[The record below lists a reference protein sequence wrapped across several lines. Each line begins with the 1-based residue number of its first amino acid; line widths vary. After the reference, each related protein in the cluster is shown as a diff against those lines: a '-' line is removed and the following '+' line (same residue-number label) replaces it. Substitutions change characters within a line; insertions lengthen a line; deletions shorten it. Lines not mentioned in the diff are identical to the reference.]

1 MSERASEQANPAW
14 PTLTYVVAVSPTG
27 TTDDELE
34 RMHVRRGAVVGAG
47 RLGRA
52 LTAAWPEL
60 AGPFGRGF
68 DGEGFDAVLLAV
80 PDREIGNAAAAIA
93 PGPLVGHCSGA
104 TGLDVLSPHE
114 RFGVHPLMTFA
125 QRADPASAF
134 GGAAAAVAGSTER
147 ALDVAIGIA
156 HRLGMRPFELAD
168 DDRAAYHAAASM
180 ASNFLVTIED
190 AAEVLLA
197 TTGNGRDILLPLI
210 RTSVANWAVSGR
222 SALTGPVARGDD
234 ETVARQRAAI
244 ADRMPALLELFDA
257 LVARTRT
264 VMAEGPMGG

>member
-1 MSERASEQANPAW
+1 MSERASEQANPHKCAV
-14 PTLTYVVAVSPTG
+14 TYVVGVVPTAAI
-27 TTDDELE
+27 DDGLG
-34 RMHVRRGAVVGAG
+34 RMNLPRCAVVGAG

-60 AGPFGRGF
+60 TGPFGRGF
-68 DGEGFDAVLLAV
+68 DGEGFDVVLLAV
-80 PDREIGNAAAAIA
+80 PDREIGHAAAAIA
-93 PGPLVGHCSGA
+93 LGPLVGHCSGA

-114 RFGVHPLMTFA
+114 RFGLHPLMTFA
-125 QRADPASAF
+125 TGDAGPVFD
-134 GGAAAAVAGSTER
+134 GAAAAVAGSTER
-147 ALDVAIGIA
+147 ALSVAEAIA

-168 DDRAAYHAAASM
+168 DDRAAYHASASI

-197 TTGNGRDILLPLI
+197 TTGHTREILLPLI
-210 RTSVANWAVSGR
+210 RASVENWATSGR

-244 ADRMPALLELFDA
+244 SQRAPELLALFDA
-257 LVARTRT
+257 LVERTRA
-264 VMAEGPMGG
+264 VVAEGARGG